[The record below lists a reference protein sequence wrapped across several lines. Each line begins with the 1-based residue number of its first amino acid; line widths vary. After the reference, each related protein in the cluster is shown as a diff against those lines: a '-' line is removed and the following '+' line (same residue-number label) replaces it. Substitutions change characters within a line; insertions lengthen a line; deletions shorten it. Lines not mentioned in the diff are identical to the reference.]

1 MNSIKETNN
10 KTNEFND
17 YLNSPQDDQDNV
29 PNDVNDIPVTK
40 EETETINELIGVE
53 EEPNDELKVLKE
65 EYLECRKFYTKLRG
79 LNQYDLTE
87 NNFKYWKGEPYV
99 GTNYRNFIKK
109 SSKIM
114 VCTALINERI
124 QINVFDKLIK
134 QKKDSDHNVP
144 IEHGILKYVKFNHN
158 INQIDSIFYAKKSIE
173 FLEWRFKSHLFRFGF
188 IKKYLETEYHLNYS
202 DFRTYKDV
210 ENYFN
215 LPM

>member
-1 MNSIKETNN
+1 MESNKEINN
-10 KTNEFND
+10 NTNEFD
-17 YLNSPQDDQDNV
+17 DCLISTQDDCIII
-29 PNDVNDIPVTK
+29 PNNDIPNTK
-40 EETETINELIGVE
+40 EEDETVKELLGEKPIE
-53 EEPNDELKVLKE
+53 RLQELKE
-65 EYLECRKFYTKLRG
+65 EYLECRKFYSKLRG

-99 GTNYRNFIKK
+99 GTNYRDFIIK

-134 QKKDSDHNVP
+134 QKKDESNNVP
-144 IEHGILKYVKFNHN
+144 IENGILKYVKYKNN
-158 INQIDSIFYAKKSIE
+158 VLKTDSIYYSKKSIE

-188 IKKYLETEYHLNYS
+188 IKKYLETEYNLNYT
-202 DFRTYKDV
+202 DFKTYKDV

-215 LPM
+215 LLM